1 MEGPSGPGFY
11 LHPRLLNTPLAL
23 FCLFFFRNVTEPYE
37 LRNDTCF
44 LSVMLQNLTDHVI
57 IPFFGFRDVTKPHL
71 IMQRCF
77 HLIFGVS
84 RKLTDCASI
93 FFGFPACPGISQ
105 IA

>member
-57 IPFFGFRDVTKPHL
+57 IPFLPSGMLQNF
-71 IMQRCF
+71 
-77 HLIFGVS
+77 
-84 RKLTDCASI
+84 TDCALTLPFNFWHVAELHGLCYNA
-93 FFGFPACPGISQ
+93 FF
-105 IA
+105 